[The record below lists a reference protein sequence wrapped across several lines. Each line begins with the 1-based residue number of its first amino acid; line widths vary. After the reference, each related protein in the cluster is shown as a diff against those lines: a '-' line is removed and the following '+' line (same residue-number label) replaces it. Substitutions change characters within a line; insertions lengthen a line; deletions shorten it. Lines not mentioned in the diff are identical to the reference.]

1 MNILSSIIVLGL
13 AICVIILLLIT
24 IKYVFPKKTES
35 SFVMGGQSKGVFV
48 MGSQSESVDLQP
60 VAENIE
66 NSNKNVVFIGK
77 SSKFATTKNTILEL
91 IHLENGN
98 VMVIEEYLAPEE
110 DFDLNENESRLAHTL
125 LKEEPKVNYNPP
137 AEFVDNSY
145 SEEEKYIVEEAQK
158 GLPKGMTFSDEEI
171 DNFMNIQKDLFNGLS
186 NNQFE
191 VEEPV
196 VSKSLDVHESVGSS
210 DLNSLPNGINFD
222 DEDDTGDSDKEEGNL
237 F

>member
-35 SFVMGGQSKGVFV
+35 SFVMGSQSK
-48 MGSQSESVDLQP
+48 SADLQP
-60 VAENIE
+60 IAENIE

-98 VMVIEEYLAPEE
+98 VMVIEEYLVPEE
-110 DFDLNENESRLAHTL
+110 DFDLNEDESRLVRTL
-125 LKEEPKVNYNPP
+125 VKEEPQVNYNPP
-137 AEFVDNSY
+137 AEFVDDSY
-145 SEEEKYIVEEAQK
+145 SEEEKYIIDESQK
-158 GLPKGMTFSDEEI
+158 GMPKGMTFSDDEI
-171 DNFMNIQKDLFNGLS
+171 DNLMNIQNDLFNGAS

-191 VEEPV
+191 VREPV
-196 VSKSLDVHESVGSS
+196 VSKSLDISTDVSSS
-210 DLNSLPNGINFD
+210 DLNSLPDGINFD
-222 DEDDTGDSDKEEGNL
+222 DDMGGAEKSEGEL

>member
-35 SFVMGGQSKGVFV
+35 SFVMGNQPKSA
-48 MGSQSESVDLQP
+48 DLQP
-60 VAENIE
+60 IAENIE

-110 DFDLNENESRLAHTL
+110 DFDLSADESRLVRTFV
-125 LKEEPKVNYNPP
+125 KEEPKVNYNHP
-137 AEFVDNSY
+137 AEFVDDSY
-145 SEEEKYIVEEAQK
+145 SEEERYIIDESQE
-158 GLPKGMTFSDEEI
+158 GMPKGMTFSDDEI
-171 DNFMNIQKDLFNGLS
+171 DNLMNIQNDLFNGAS

-191 VEEPV
+191 VREPV
-196 VSKSLDVHESVGSS
+196 VSKSLDISTDVSSS
-210 DLNSLPNGINFD
+210 DLNSLPDGINFD
-222 DEDDTGDSDKEEGNL
+222 DDMGGAEKSEGEL

>member
-35 SFVMGGQSKGVFV
+35 SFVMGNQPKSA
-48 MGSQSESVDLQP
+48 DLQP
-60 VAENIE
+60 IAENIE

-98 VMVIEEYLAPEE
+98 VMVIEEYLVPEE
-110 DFDLNENESRLAHTL
+110 DFDLNEDESRLVRTL
-125 LKEEPKVNYNPP
+125 VKEEPKVNYNPP
-137 AEFVDNSY
+137 VEFVDDSY
-145 SEEEKYIVEEAQK
+145 SEEEKYIIDESQK
-158 GLPKGMTFSDEEI
+158 GMPKGMTFSDDEI
-171 DNFMNIQKDLFNGLS
+171 DNLMNIQNDLFNGAS

-191 VEEPV
+191 VREPV
-196 VSKSLDVHESVGSS
+196 VSKSLDISTDVSSS
-210 DLNSLPNGINFD
+210 DLNSLPDGINFD
-222 DEDDTGDSDKEEGNL
+222 DDMGGAEKSEGEL

>member
-48 MGSQSESVDLQP
+48 MGSQSEGVDLQP
-60 VAENIE
+60 VVENIE

-77 SSKFATTKNTILEL
+77 SSKFATAKNTILEL

-137 AEFVDNSY
+137 AEFVDDSY

-171 DNFMNIQKDLFNGLS
+171 DNFLNIQKDLFNGLS

>member
-35 SFVMGGQSKGVFV
+35 SFVMGNQSK
-48 MGSQSESVDLQP
+48 SADLQP
-60 VAENIE
+60 IAENIE

-98 VMVIEEYLAPEE
+98 VMVIEEYLVPEE
-110 DFDLNENESRLAHTL
+110 DFDLNEDESRLVRTL
-125 LKEEPKVNYNPP
+125 VKEEPQVNYNPP
-137 AEFVDNSY
+137 AEFVDDSY
-145 SEEEKYIVEEAQK
+145 SEEEKYIIDESQK
-158 GLPKGMTFSDEEI
+158 GMPKGMTFSDDEI
-171 DNFMNIQKDLFNGLS
+171 DNLMNIQNDLFNGAS

-191 VEEPV
+191 VREPV
-196 VSKSLDVHESVGSS
+196 VSKPLDTSTDVSSS
-210 DLNSLPNGINFD
+210 DLNSLPDGINFD
-222 DEDDTGDSDKEEGNL
+222 DDMGGSEKSEGEL

>member
-35 SFVMGGQSKGVFV
+35 SFVMGNQPKSA
-48 MGSQSESVDLQP
+48 DLQP
-60 VAENIE
+60 IAENIE

-110 DFDLNENESRLAHTL
+110 DFDLSADESRLVRTL
-125 LKEEPKVNYNPP
+125 VKEEPKVNYNPP
-137 AEFVDNSY
+137 AEFVDDSY
-145 SEEEKYIVEEAQK
+145 SEEERYIIDESQK
-158 GLPKGMTFSDEEI
+158 GIPKGMTFSDDEI
-171 DNFMNIQKDLFNGLS
+171 DNLMNIQNDLFNGAS

-191 VEEPV
+191 VREPV
-196 VSKSLDVHESVGSS
+196 VSKSLDTSTDVSSS
-210 DLNSLPNGINFD
+210 DLNSLPDGINFD
-222 DEDDTGDSDKEEGNL
+222 DDMGGSEKSEGEL

>member
-48 MGSQSESVDLQP
+48 MGSQSEDVDLQP

-66 NSNKNVVFIGK
+66 NSNKNIVFIGK
-77 SSKFATTKNTILEL
+77 SSKFATTRNTILEL

-98 VMVIEEYLAPEE
+98 VMVIEEYLVPDEE
-110 DFDLNENESRLAHTL
+110 DFDLNEDESRLVRTL
-125 LKEEPKVNYNPP
+125 VKEEPQVNYNPP
-137 AEFVDNSY
+137 AEFVDDSY
-145 SEEEKYIVEEAQK
+145 SEEERYIIDESQK
-158 GLPKGMTFSDEEI
+158 GMPKGMTFSDDEI
-171 DNFMNIQKDLFNGLS
+171 DNLMNIQNDLFNGAS

-191 VEEPV
+191 VREPV
-196 VSKSLDVHESVGSS
+196 VSKSLDISTDVSSS
-210 DLNSLPNGINFD
+210 DLNSLPDGINFYD
-222 DEDDTGDSDKEEGNL
+222 DMGGAEKSEGEL

>member
-35 SFVMGGQSKGVFV
+35 SFVMGNQSK
-48 MGSQSESVDLQP
+48 STDLQP
-60 VAENIE
+60 IAENIE

-98 VMVIEEYLAPEE
+98 VMVIEEYLVPEE
-110 DFDLNENESRLAHTL
+110 DFDLNEDESRLVRTL
-125 LKEEPKVNYNPP
+125 VKEEPKVNYNPP
-137 AEFVDNSY
+137 AEFVDDSY
-145 SEEEKYIVEEAQK
+145 SEEEKYIIDESQK
-158 GLPKGMTFSDEEI
+158 GMPKGMTFSDDEI
-171 DNFMNIQKDLFNGLS
+171 DNLMNIQNDLFNGAS

-191 VEEPV
+191 VREPV
-196 VSKSLDVHESVGSS
+196 VSKSLDTSTDVSSS
-210 DLNSLPNGINFD
+210 DLNSLPDGINFD
-222 DEDDTGDSDKEEGNL
+222 DDMGSSEKSEGEL

>member
-35 SFVMGGQSKGVFV
+35 SFVMGNQPKSA
-48 MGSQSESVDLQP
+48 DLQP
-60 VAENIE
+60 IAENIE

-98 VMVIEEYLAPEE
+98 VMVIEEYLVPEE
-110 DFDLNENESRLAHTL
+110 DFDLNEDESRLVRTL
-125 LKEEPKVNYNPP
+125 VKEEPQVNYNPP
-137 AEFVDNSY
+137 AEFVDDSY
-145 SEEEKYIVEEAQK
+145 SEEEKYIIDESQK
-158 GLPKGMTFSDEEI
+158 GIPKGMTFSDDEI
-171 DNFMNIQKDLFNGLS
+171 DNLMNIQNDLFNGAS

-191 VEEPV
+191 VREPV
-196 VSKSLDVHESVGSS
+196 VSKSLDTSTDVSSS
-210 DLNSLPNGINFD
+210 DLNSLPDGINFD
-222 DEDDTGDSDKEEGNL
+222 DDMGSSEKSEGEL

>member
-35 SFVMGGQSKGVFV
+35 SFVMGNQPKSA
-48 MGSQSESVDLQP
+48 DLQP
-60 VAENIE
+60 IAENIE

-110 DFDLNENESRLAHTL
+110 DFDLSADESLLVRTL
-125 LKEEPKVNYNPP
+125 VKEEPKVNYNPP
-137 AEFVDNSY
+137 AEFVDDSY
-145 SEEEKYIVEEAQK
+145 SEEEKYIIDESQK
-158 GLPKGMTFSDEEI
+158 GMPKGMTFSDDEI
-171 DNFMNIQKDLFNGLS
+171 DNLMNIQNDLFNGAS

-191 VEEPV
+191 VREPV
-196 VSKSLDVHESVGSS
+196 VSKSLDISTDVSSS
-210 DLNSLPNGINFD
+210 DLNSLPDGINFD
-222 DEDDTGDSDKEEGNL
+222 DDMRGAEKSEGEL

>member
-35 SFVMGGQSKGVFV
+35 SFVMGNQSK
-48 MGSQSESVDLQP
+48 SVDLQP
-60 VAENIE
+60 IAENIE

-98 VMVIEEYLAPEE
+98 VMVIEEYLVPEE
-110 DFDLNENESRLAHTL
+110 DFDLNEDESRLVRTL
-125 LKEEPKVNYNPP
+125 VKEEPQVNYNPP
-137 AEFVDNSY
+137 AEFVDDSY
-145 SEEEKYIVEEAQK
+145 SEEEKYIIDESQK
-158 GLPKGMTFSDEEI
+158 GMPKGMTFSDDEI
-171 DNFMNIQKDLFNGLS
+171 DNLMNIQNDLFNGAS

-191 VEEPV
+191 VREPV
-196 VSKSLDVHESVGSS
+196 VSKSLDTSTDVSSS
-210 DLNSLPNGINFD
+210 DLNSLPDGINFD
-222 DEDDTGDSDKEEGNL
+222 DDMGSSEKSEGEL

>member
-35 SFVMGGQSKGVFV
+35 SFVMGGQSKN
-48 MGSQSESVDLQP
+48 VDLQP

-77 SSKFATTKNTILEL
+77 SSKFATAKNTILEL

-137 AEFVDNSY
+137 AEFVDDSY

-210 DLNSLPNGINFD
+210 DLNSLPDGINFD